1 MPNYRAWK
9 TLIAAAYND
18 IKIDVPPFELHK
30 DNVTPEFLAKNPLG
44 KVPVLETPH
53 GCIFESNA
61 IARYVARLRRDTDLC
76 GSSFFESS
84 QVDQWIDFSA
94 NELEPT
100 RAIWLFPLSGFLQYD
115 AEAYQ
120 SAKQDVAKTLDVLN
134 QHLASRTYLVGEKI
148 TLADIVVVSALVEL
162 YRRVFDPEFRKP
174 FRNVNRWFL
183 TCVHQPQF
191 SRVIG
196 KVDLCEQEEVADA
209 SGQPAGKKD
218 KKQEKQQKQQGKQEK
233 QPKQEKKPKQEKQQK
248 KKDNEEDENHEEKKK
263 GPNPLDLLPKSP
275 MVLDAVKKLFFE
287 KRPDFAGFFKEFWGF
302 FDAQGYSI
310 YTLDYNYNAEN
321 TVYFMTCNLASGFI
335 QRLDDLRKYAFGVV
349 NVLGKAENVPPFVVN
364 ACFIFRGT
372 DVPAEMKECP
382 DAEYYTFTKLDTS
395 SSANQ
400 KQVEQRFYADAV
412 DGLTVLERK
421 YFK

>member
-1 MPNYRAWK
+1 MALKLYTYMPNYRAWK

-61 IARYVARLRRDTDLC
+61 IARYVTRLRQDTDLC
-76 GSSFFESS
+76 GCGFFESS

-120 SAKQDVAKTLDVLN
+120 SAKQDVAKTLGVLN
-134 QHLASRTYLVGEKI
+134 QHLESRTYLVGEKI
-148 TLADIVVVSALVEL
+148 TLADIVIVSALVEL

-174 FRNVNRWFL
+174 FGNVNRWFL
-183 TCVHQPQF
+183 TCVNQPQF

-196 KVDLCEQEEVADA
+196 KVDLCEKEEVAA
-209 SGQPAGKKD
+209 GQQAGGKKD
-218 KKQEKQQKQQGKQEK
+218 KKHEKQQKQQGGKQEK
-233 QPKQEKKPKQEKQQK
+233 QKKQAK
-248 KKDNEEDENHEEKKK
+248 KKDTAEEEDENFEEKK

-310 YTLDYNYNAEN
+310 YTLDYIYNAEN
-321 TVYFMTCNLASGFI
+321 TIYFMTCNLASGFI

-349 NVLGKAENVPPFVVN
+349 NVLGQAETAPPFFVN

-382 DAEYYTFTKLDTS
+382 DAEYYTFTKLDAS
-395 SSANQ
+395 NSADQ
-400 KQVEQRFYADAV
+400 KKVEDRFYADTV
-412 DGLTVLERK
+412 DRLTVLERK